1 MARSPSV
8 RLPWDPFQGGLL
20 SQPLSTHRGADQTRR
35 VFHQWPG
42 NRSPP
47 SSHPT
52 SSTLPT
58 RLRAADGGTAS
69 LPSSFPSCIAVGS
82 LISPTS
88 VAGRLGT
95 ARASWSRGPRR
106 NFCILEERE
115 LPAGEPFALSAVPW
129 EQHRCWGL
137 QRHAAVIWSCR
148 AASVEVVPKISR
160 LLWDCVA
167 DEYWGTSR
175 RNHPGCARILFK
187 LQKSVLLAQ
196 SYFFFWLL

>member
-1 MARSPSV
+1 MGPFPRRTSFTAPLNPQGSWPDPSRFPSV
-8 RLPWDPFQGGLL
+8 TWE
-20 SQPLSTHRGADQTRR
+20 PLSSFLPPHLLHATDA
-35 VFHQWPG
+35 
-42 NRSPP
+42 SPCCGW
-47 SSHPT
+47 
-52 SSTLPT
+52 
-58 RLRAADGGTAS
+58 RDY
-69 LPSSFPSCIAVGS
+69 IAVGS